1 MRFTSSVIVRRLTTA
16 ATLNSTHGAPQFLSC
31 RLPGKSF
38 ISVRGPDAVKFLN
51 GLITAKLAPEVVKKS
66 LTTVNPDVRE
76 VERHPLISNFD
87 LRLGNWG
94 IYKEGTRAR
103 GPYISRF
110 GTYSAFLNSKGK
122 VLTDTVVYPTP
133 LGLPAPTATKYP
145 EYLLQCD
152 TIFAEPLERLLE
164 RHKLLQRVKVT
175 RRDDLRVWHVAIDM
189 NAYPEWEQSFSWRS
203 EFWKPMVSL
212 HNPDDA
218 LRFARW
224 FMAQFFAGAEDKI
237 VGAYYDTRNVDPTKK
252 SNVFY
257 MVTTGDVDDIATL
270 FNPQMVTSKTTAASL
285 PYTEVRRA
293 RLRRGVLE
301 GVSEL
306 KSEALLPLEMNF
318 DLYEDAVS
326 FDKGCYVG
334 QELTARTHATGVLR
348 KRCVPVIIGEPASL
362 DALATT
368 ARLDLYT
375 DYVIPAAAA
384 NQTATNSPFA
394 SQSPRPRKKQPIG
407 KLLCAAGADGVALVK
422 LIYVERSRSCGSI
435 ECYVNHPETG
445 DKVPIYIDLQ
455 TRPIHLP
462 E

>member
-1 MRFTSSVIVRRLTTA
+1 MRFNSSIIVRRLTKVT
-16 ATLNSTHGAPQFLSC
+16 TSNSAHEAPQFLSC
-31 RLPGKSF
+31 RLPGKAF

-76 VERHPLISNFD
+76 VERHPSISGFD
-87 LRLGNWG
+87 LRRGNWG

-122 VLTDTVVYPTP
+122 VLTDTVVYPAP
-133 LGLPAPTATKYP
+133 LGLPDGAAAKYP

-152 TIFAEPLERLLE
+152 AIFVEPLEHLLQ
-164 RHKLLQRVKVT
+164 RHKLLQRVKIA
-175 RRDDLRVWHVAIDM
+175 RRDDLSVWHVAIDM
-189 NAYPEWEQSFSWRS
+189 DAYPEWEQSFSWRS

-212 HNPDDA
+212 HNQDDA

-224 FMAQFFAGAEDKI
+224 FIAQFFAGAEGRL

-252 SNVFY
+252 SNIFY

-270 FNPQMVTSKTTAASL
+270 FSPQMVSSKTTAVSV

-306 KSEALLPLEMNF
+306 RSEAVLPLEVNF

-348 KRCVPVIIGEPASL
+348 KRCAPVIVSNSASL
-362 DALATT
+362 DTLATSS
-368 ARLDLYT
+368 RLDLYT
-375 DYVIPAAAA
+375 DYVIPAAS
-384 NQTATNSPFA
+384 TSPSPTNSPFA
-394 SQSPRPRKKQPIG
+394 SQNPRPRKKQPIG
-407 KLLCAAGADGVALVK
+407 KLLCVDGTDGVALVK
-422 LIYVERSRSCGSI
+422 LIYIERSRSCGSI
-435 ECYVNHPETG
+435 ECYVTHPETG
-445 DKVPIYIDLQ
+445 ERVPIYIDLQ
-455 TRPIHLP
+455 NRPIHLP